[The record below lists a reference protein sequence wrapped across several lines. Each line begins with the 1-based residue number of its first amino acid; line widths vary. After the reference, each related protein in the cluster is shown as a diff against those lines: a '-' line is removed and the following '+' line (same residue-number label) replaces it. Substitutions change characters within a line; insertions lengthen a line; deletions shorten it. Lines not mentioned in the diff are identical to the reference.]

1 MGLEYSY
8 FEKNVLVLDP
18 EKILVKKSVQWALF
32 FFFLMFNKY
41 IQAEYI
47 LTSIF
52 RSIFDRFFFFSL
64 RHSILLCNELWVR
77 TSTLSWVEFT
87 HVVIVPVTSAT
98 LMIYSRFKLLFSF
111 PLEFMFSS
119 LKIKYSLVKWH
130 MVYPM
135 VIPPQRSLINMFLR
149 RVSEVYFDN

>member
-52 RSIFDRFFFFSL
+52 RSIFDRFFFSTEALHFAL
-64 RHSILLCNELWVR
+64 QR
-77 TSTLSWVEFT
+77 TLS
-87 HVVIVPVTSAT
+87 
-98 LMIYSRFKLLFSF
+98 
-111 PLEFMFSS
+111 
-119 LKIKYSLVKWH
+119 
-130 MVYPM
+130 
-135 VIPPQRSLINMFLR
+135 
-149 RVSEVYFDN
+149 